1 MTKKELKIKEKQE
14 FSPTFFHKVLT
25 GNGGN
30 RGLLTQSLNPT
41 NENIHPNKIDHN
53 FIRKNLKK
61 ITNNQFEYYHIP
73 FTNIVTETEQD
84 LINFAKI
91 ILSYDSAK
99 TVFEMV
105 NNENNI
111 LYSIPV
117 NATFTKSLSKNLQS
131 SFKVTYLNTVNDK
144 NGKIQ
149 LAYLSE
155 LPQNKEPKSK
165 IENNTELTYS
175 VYNAITKMSEL
186 MKVHFADITSAYI
199 NSLINRE
206 SKDPFK
212 SLSNLEEFG
221 LTFEQYSELYEN
233 IKLWNQKCDK
243 NQTNLLSQ
251 YTLSNTNILMLD
263 SVNNLIKDQNEHAR
277 VIKPENDIQLASYLS
292 KQQLQA
298 AKTHEPFVLVQAGAG
313 TGKSTTIIQRFDYME
328 SSGIDPSKI
337 RILSLTN
344 AAANNIIDKNSE
356 IQSTTIA
363 SYINEIYKLNYPKQ
377 NIVDFNT
384 LKNTIMIYAGH
395 KPHAREFRNLLTDK
409 DNMALLI
416 FIRDNIDE
424 VIEILNLT
432 KQTTLQIQSYICY
445 IKAEELDY
453 GDDKTNHFIVDE
465 TQDNNVFEF
474 IYLMKLATI
483 RKASVYIVGDASQTL
498 YEFRGASAQ
507 ALNAIETS
515 GAFECIKL
523 DTNYRSNQYIL
534 DFANV
539 TLADIDVN
547 RFAQIQLQSNERP
560 ETNRQDF
567 MKTVDI
573 KTVEVRVLKDF
584 EENFDDF
591 LNLNAKDYINS
602 KLANNEKVVLL
613 ARKGA
618 DVNKLQKWAE
628 EQYSDKKVLNLVP
641 KRAYSSD
648 LFSNYVRICW
658 NDLVLTPK
666 TDILTTI
673 VKDIENKLVTIYKS
687 RVDMMRTS
695 SQYQISDWLNQQ
707 SKSVLFIQNMYR
719 AGKISHQKMMDKVRD
734 NLIQYEINNNAIRQS
749 LLRQEQDQVDKE
761 EMIKNADILVST
773 VHSVKGLEFD
783 HVVYLHRN
791 SKTDNEEEKRIDY
804 VALTRAKETELV
816 IDVYTNK
823 SYSKLKMNYDG
834 LLDTY

>member
-1 MTKKELKIKEKQE
+1 MTKEKKE

-41 NENIHPNKIDHN
+41 NETIHPNKIEHH

-61 ITNNQFEYYHIP
+61 ITNNQLEYYHIP
-73 FTNIVTETEQD
+73 FTNIVTENNKD
-84 LINFAKI
+84 LIDFAKI
-91 ILSYDSAK
+91 ILSYESARD
-99 TVFEMV
+99 VFKMV
-105 NNENNI
+105 NIDGNT

-117 NATFTKSLSKNLQS
+117 NATFTKSLSKNLPS
-131 SFKVTYLNTVNDK
+131 TFKVTYLNTVNLKD
-144 NGKIQ
+144 NKIE

-155 LPQNKEPKSK
+155 IPQNQIPKSEDK
-165 IENNTELTYS
+165 NTEEIKYS
-175 VYNAITKMSEL
+175 VYHAINKMSEL
-186 MKVHFADITSAYI
+186 MQVHFADITSAYI
-199 NSLINRE
+199 NSLINRKT
-206 SKDPFK
+206 KDPFK
-212 SLSNLEEFG
+212 SLMNLDEFD

-233 IKLWNQKCDK
+233 VKIWNDNCDK
-243 NQTNLLSQ
+243 HQTHLLSQ

-263 SVNNLIKDQNEHAR
+263 SVNNLIKDKDKHAR
-277 VIKPENDIQLASYLS
+277 VIKPEHDIQLASYLS
-292 KQQLQA
+292 EQQLEA

-328 SSGIDPSKI
+328 ASGIDPKKI

-344 AAANNIIDKNSE
+344 AAADNITDKNNE
-356 IQSTTIA
+356 IQSTTIS

-395 KPHAREFRNLLTDK
+395 KPHAREFRNLLSDK

-432 KQTTLQIQSYICY
+432 RQTTLQIQSYICY
-445 IKAEELDY
+445 IKAEELNY
-453 GDDKTNHFIVDE
+453 GEDTTNHFIVDE

-474 IYLMKLATI
+474 IYLMKLATL

-560 ETNRQDF
+560 EMNREDF
-567 MKTVDI
+567 MKTVNI
-573 KTVEVRVLKDF
+573 KTAEVRILKDF
-584 EENFDDF
+584 DENFDDF
-591 LNLNAKDYINS
+591 LTVHAKDYINS
-602 KLANNEKVVLL
+602 KLDNNEKVVLL

-628 EQYSDKKVLNLVP
+628 NQYPDKKVINLVP

-648 LFSNYVRICW
+648 LFSNYVRMCW

-673 VKDIENKLVTIYKS
+673 VKDIEDKLITIYKS
-687 RVDMMRTS
+687 RVDMMRTPA
-695 SQYQISDWLNQQ
+695 QYQVSDWLNNQ

-719 AGKISHQKMMDKVRD
+719 AGKISHQEMMDKVRD
-734 NLIQYEINNNAIRQS
+734 NLIQYEITNNAIRQS

-761 EMIKNADILVST
+761 EMIKNADILIST

-791 SKTDNEEEKRIDY
+791 STTDNEEEKRIDY
-804 VALTRAKETELV
+804 VALTRAKETELI

-823 SYSKLKMNYDG
+823 SYSKLEMNYNG

>member
-1 MTKKELKIKEKQE
+1 MAKKKKE

-41 NENIHPNKIDHN
+41 NETIHPNKIEHQ

-61 ITNNQFEYYHIP
+61 ITNNQLEYYHIP
-73 FTNIVTETEQD
+73 FTNIVTENNQD
-84 LINFAKI
+84 LVDFAKI
-91 ILSYDSAK
+91 ILAYESARE
-99 TVFEMV
+99 VFKMV
-105 NNENNI
+105 NIDGNT

-117 NATFTKSLSKNLQS
+117 NATFTKSLSKNLPS
-131 SFKVTYLNTVNDK
+131 TFKVTYLNTVNLKD
-144 NGKIQ
+144 NKIE

-155 LPQNKEPKSK
+155 IPQNQIPKS
-165 IENNTELTYS
+165 ENKNTEEIKYS
-175 VYNAITKMSEL
+175 VYHAINKMSEL
-186 MKVHFADITSAYI
+186 MQVHFADITSAYI
-199 NSLINRE
+199 NSLINRKT
-206 SKDPFK
+206 KDPFK
-212 SLSNLEEFG
+212 SLMNLDEFD

-233 IKLWNQKCDK
+233 VKIWNNKCSKD
-243 NQTNLLSQ
+243 QTHLLSQ

-263 SVNNLIKDQNEHAR
+263 SVNNLIKDKDKHAR
-277 VIKPENDIQLASYLS
+277 VIKPEYDIQLADYLS
-292 KQQLQA
+292 EQQLEA

-328 SSGIDPSKI
+328 ASGIDPKKI

-344 AAANNIIDKNSE
+344 AAADNITDKNNE

-395 KPHAREFRNLLTDK
+395 KPHAREFRNLLSDK

-432 KQTTLQIQSYICY
+432 RQTTLQIQSYICY
-445 IKAEELDY
+445 IKAEELNY
-453 GDDKTNHFIVDE
+453 GEDTTNHFIVDE

-474 IYLMKLATI
+474 IYLMKLATL

-560 ETNRQDF
+560 EMNREDF
-567 MKTVDI
+567 MKTVNI
-573 KTVEVRVLKDF
+573 KTAEVRILKDF
-584 EENFDDF
+584 DENFDDF
-591 LNLNAKDYINS
+591 LTVYAKDYINS
-602 KLANNEKVVLL
+602 KLDNNEKVVLL

-628 EQYSDKKVLNLVP
+628 NQYQNKKVINLVP

-648 LFSNYVRICW
+648 LFSNYVRMCW

-673 VKDIENKLVTIYKS
+673 VKDIEDKLITIYKS
-687 RVDMMRTS
+687 RVDMMRTPA
-695 SQYQISDWLNQQ
+695 QYQVSDWLNNQ

-719 AGKISHQKMMDKVRD
+719 AGKISHQEMMDKVRD
-734 NLIQYEINNNAIRQS
+734 NLIQYEITNNAIRQS

-761 EMIKNADILVST
+761 EMIKNADILIST

-791 SKTDNEEEKRIDY
+791 STTDNEEEKRIDY
-804 VALTRAKETELV
+804 VALTRAKETELI

-823 SYSKLKMNYDG
+823 SYSKLEMNYNG

>member
-1 MTKKELKIKEKQE
+1 MTKKQE

-41 NENIHPNKIDHN
+41 NDTVYPNKLDHN

-73 FTNIVTETEQD
+73 FTNIVTETEND
-84 LINFAKI
+84 LIDFATI

-99 TVFEMV
+99 DVFKMV
-105 NNENNI
+105 EQNDQT

-117 NATFTKSLSKNLQS
+117 NATFTKSSSKKFPS
-131 SFKVTYLNTVNDK
+131 TFKVTYLNTVNNK
-144 NGKIQ
+144 NGNIQ

-155 LPQNKEPKSK
+155 LPQNKVPKSEV
-165 IENNTELTYS
+165 ENTQELTYS
-175 VYNAITKMSEL
+175 LYNAITKMSEL
-186 MKVHFADITSAYI
+186 MQVHFADITSLYI
-199 NSLINRE
+199 TNLINRGVE
-206 SKDPFK
+206 NPFK
-212 SLSNLEEFG
+212 SIVNLEEFD
-221 LTFEQYSELYEN
+221 LTFEQYSELYEQ
-233 IKLWNQKCDK
+233 IKIWSSKCSKHQIDILEEYK
-243 NQTNLLSQ
+243 
-251 YTLSNTNILMLD
+251 LSNTNILMLD
-263 SVNNLIKDQNEHAR
+263 SVNNLIKDKELHAKIEDHNKD
-277 VIKPENDIQLASYLS
+277 IKLASYLS
-292 KQQLQA
+292 EQQLEA
-298 AKTHEPFVLVQAGAG
+298 ATTHEPFVLVQAGAG
-313 TGKSTTIIQRFDYME
+313 TGKSTTIIQRFEYMKE
-328 SSGIDPSKI
+328 SGIDPNKI

-344 AAANNIIDKNSE
+344 AAADNIIEKNEE

-363 SYINEIYKLNYPKQ
+363 SYINNIYKLNFDKQ

-395 KPHAREFRNLLTDK
+395 NPHAREFRNLLSDK
-409 DNMALLI
+409 DNMKLLI
-416 FIRDNIDE
+416 FIRDHIDE
-424 VIEILNLT
+424 VIKILNET
-432 KQTTLQIQSYICY
+432 EQTTLQIQSYICY
-445 IKAEELDY
+445 IKADELNY
-453 GDDKTNHFIVDE
+453 GDDETNHFIVDE

-474 IYLMKLATI
+474 IYLMKLATL

-547 RFAQIQLQSNERP
+547 RFAQIQLHSNKRP
-560 ETNRQDF
+560 DMNRGDF
-567 MKTVDI
+567 MKTVQI
-573 KTVEVRVLKDF
+573 ETIEVGVLKDF

-591 LNLNAKDYINS
+591 MTVKATSYIDN
-602 KLANNEKVVLL
+602 KLENNEKVVLL

-618 DVNKLQKWAE
+618 DVSKLQNWAE
-628 EQYSDKKVLNLVP
+628 KQYPDKIVLNLVP

-648 LFSNYVRICW
+648 LFSNYVRMCW
-658 NDLVLTPK
+658 NDLILTPK
-666 TDILTTI
+666 SDILTAI
-673 VKDIENKLVTIYKS
+673 VNDIEAKLVTIYKS
-687 RVDMMRTS
+687 RTEMMQTP
-695 SQYQISDWLNQQ
+695 SQYQISDWLNGE

-719 AGKISHQKMMDKVRD
+719 AGKISHQEMMNKVRD
-734 NLIQYEINNNAIRQS
+734 NMIKYEIKNNAIRQS
-749 LLRQEQDQVDKE
+749 LLRQEQDDIDKE
-761 EMIKNADILVST
+761 EMIKRANILVST

-783 HVVYLHRN
+783 NVVFLHRN
-791 SKTDNEEEKRIDY
+791 SNTDNEEEKRIDY

-816 IDVYTNK
+816 IDVYTKKNF
-823 SYSKLKMNYDG
+823 SKLEMNYNG